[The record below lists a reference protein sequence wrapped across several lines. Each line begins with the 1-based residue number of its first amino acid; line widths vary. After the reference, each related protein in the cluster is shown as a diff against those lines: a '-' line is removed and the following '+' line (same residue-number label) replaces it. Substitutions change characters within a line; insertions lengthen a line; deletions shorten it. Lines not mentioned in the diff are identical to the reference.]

1 MAGTLR
7 FVKEDEG
14 TPLYRQV
21 EQALRAEIAERWQP
35 GEAIPTEAELERR
48 FGVSRITIRRAVH
61 ELVQAGLLS
70 RRQGSGT
77 FVARAKVTEELGVLH
92 SWPDEMRIQ
101 GLEPRTVDC
110 EMLQIVPPAWVVQA
124 LRLDADAREHVLRV
138 QRLQYNGDE
147 PLCLMIDH
155 LRVRFVPSLPRED
168 VMARG
173 LYETLEK
180 RHGLTLAWAE
190 DTVTART
197 ATVFETALLG
207 ITNGDPVLQVTRT
220 VYLADDEPLD
230 AAIVVSR
237 ADRYAYHVT
246 GRPRRL
252 TGPGR

>member
-1 MAGTLR
+1 MLQI
-7 FVKEDEG
+7 VKEDAG

-21 EQALRAEIAERWQP
+21 EQALRVEITERLEA
-35 GEAIPTEAELERR
+35 GAAIPPEAELERR
-48 FGVSRITIRRAVH
+48 FGVSRITIRRAIH
-61 ELVQAGLLS
+61 ELVQAGLLI

-77 FVARAKVTEELGVLH
+77 FVARSKVTEELGVLH
-92 SWPDEMRIQ
+92 SWPDEMRTL

-110 EMLQIVPPAWVVQA
+110 EMLQIVPPTWVVEA
-124 LRLDADAREHVLRV
+124 LRLDPDGRAHVLRV

-155 LRVRFVPSLPRED
+155 LPTRLVASLPRED

-190 DTVTART
+190 DTVTARV
-197 ATVFETALLG
+197 ATLFEAALLG
-207 ITNGDPVLQVTRT
+207 ITNGDPILQVTRT

-246 GRPRRL
+246 GRPRPL
-252 TGPGR
+252 VPAP

>member
-1 MAGTLR
+1 MLR
-7 FVKEDEG
+7 LIKEDEG

-21 EQALRAEIAERWQP
+21 EQALRVAIAERLEP
-35 GEAIPTEAELERR
+35 GAAIPTEAELERQ
-48 FGVSRITIRRAVH
+48 FGVSRITIRRAIH
-61 ELVQAGLLS
+61 ELVQAGLLI

-77 FVARAKVTEELGVLH
+77 FVARSKVTEELGVLH
-92 SWPDEMRIQ
+92 SWPDEMRTQ

-110 EMLQIVPPAWVVQA
+110 EMLQIVPPGWVAEA
-124 LRLDADAREHVLRV
+124 LRLDPEAREHVLRV

-155 LRVRFVPSLPRED
+155 LRSRLVPSLPRED
-168 VMARG
+168 VLARG
-173 LYETLEK
+173 LYDTLEK

-197 ATVFETALLG
+197 ATVFEAALLG
-207 ITNGDPVLQVTRT
+207 IANGDPILQVTRI
-220 VYLADDEPLD
+220 VYLAGDAPLD

-246 GRPRRL
+246 GRPRSLVPVR
-252 TGPGR
+252 

>member
-1 MAGTLR
+1 MRTL
-7 FVKEDEG
+7 
-14 TPLYRQV
+14 
-21 EQALRAEIAERWQP
+21 
-35 GEAIPTEAELERR
+35 
-48 FGVSRITIRRAVH
+48 
-61 ELVQAGLLS
+61 
-70 RRQGSGT
+70 
-77 FVARAKVTEELGVLH
+77 
-92 SWPDEMRIQ
+92 

-110 EMLQIVPPAWVVQA
+110 EMLQIVPPGWVIEA
-124 LRLDADAREHVLRV
+124 LRLDPDGREHVLRV

-155 LRVRFVPSLPRED
+155 LPTRLVSSLPRED

-197 ATVFETALLG
+197 ATLFEAALLG
-207 ITNGDPVLQVTRT
+207 IANGDPLLQVTRT
-220 VYLADDEPLD
+220 VSRTDDEPLD

-252 TGPGR
+252 VPVR